1 MPDPTPQPTPS
12 PPPSSSQPPAAT
24 APPRSNQPHTPSPR
38 RRSTAARVA
47 ALVTGG
53 LVALVAFALLTG
65 GGVALWADGEK
76 DRDGYLAT
84 ASDPYATS
92 TYALATETLDIDLD
106 GAGRVLDATDYG
118 NVRLRVA
125 PHGDKPVFVGIARS
139 SDVSEYLRGSAH
151 ATVTDVDTSPFRAET
166 QTSTGDRRPAPPAQS
181 EIWAASAHGAGTQ
194 TLDWEVR
201 DGRWSIVV
209 MNADA
214 SPGVRAGVS
223 AGAELPFLS
232 AVGWGAI
239 GGGAILLV
247 AAGALLV
254 LGIRTPPSS
263 ASTTAT
269 GLDPAVA
276 TGY

>member
-1 MPDPTPQPTPS
+1 MPDPTPQPPTPS
-12 PPPSSSQPPAAT
+12 PP
-24 APPRSNQPHTPSPR
+24 
-38 RRSTAARVA
+38 RRSTAARVV

-53 LVALVAFALLTG
+53 LVGLVAFALLAG

-92 TYALATETLDIDLD
+92 TYALASESLDIDVD

-125 PHGDKPVFVGIARS
+125 PHGDKPVFVGIART
-139 SDVSEYLRGSAH
+139 SDVSAYLRGSAH
-151 ATVTDVDTSPFRAET
+151 ATVTDVDTSPFRAEI
-166 QTSTGDRRPAPPAQS
+166 QTSTGDRRPAPPAQRDM
-181 EIWAASAHGAGTQ
+181 WAASAHGAGTQ
-194 TLDWEVR
+194 TLDWEVQ

-232 AVGWGAI
+232 AIGWGAI

-254 LGIRTPPSS
+254 VGIRTPPSS
-263 ASTTAT
+263 APTTAA
-269 GLDPAVA
+269 GLDPAVVN
-276 TGY
+276 GY